1 MGFETKVLCH
11 EAEILWGTEQG
22 LDALEVSPNGGWVT
36 LGHPN
41 DGAAAII
48 DRLIH
53 HAEIVGLKGNSYRI
67 RGKEAAV
74 SPPPAHSRLTA

>member
-1 MGFETKVLCH
+1 MIGAPVGGMNK
-11 EAEILWGTEQG
+11 Q
-22 LDALEVSPNGGWVT
+22 DASSNGGRVA

-48 DRLIH
+48 DRLVH

-67 RGKEAAV
+67 RGKGAAV
-74 SPPPAHSRLTA
+74 SLPPAHSRLTA